1 MEHRRL
7 DDRPPGAAAGP
18 VTDERARPAGAGV
31 PGDTY
36 VAGPAPGSPAAD
48 APDPVPDTAPDP
60 MPAANPMPAADEG
73 RDATGA
79 GFPSRTSP
87 ATPDTLFDPAEAERF
102 RERWREVQSAFVDDP
117 GDSVRRADELASD
130 AVESL
135 GRAITARRRT
145 LSEELQD
152 GGHGDTERLRQAL
165 RGYRDLLDRVFAS

>member
-1 MEHRRL
+1 MEHRRP
-7 DDRPPGAAAGP
+7 DDRPPGAAGP
-18 VTDERARPAGAGV
+18 VTDERARPAGAGA
-31 PGDTY
+31 PGDTH

-60 MPAANPMPAADEG
+60 MPATNPMPAADDG
-73 RDATGA
+73 RDAAGA

-117 GDSVRRADELASD
+117 GGSVRRADELASD
-130 AVESL
+130 AVEAL
-135 GRAITARRRT
+135 GHAITARRRA
-145 LSEELQD
+145 LAEELRD
-152 GGHGDTERLRQAL
+152 GGHGDTERLRRAL